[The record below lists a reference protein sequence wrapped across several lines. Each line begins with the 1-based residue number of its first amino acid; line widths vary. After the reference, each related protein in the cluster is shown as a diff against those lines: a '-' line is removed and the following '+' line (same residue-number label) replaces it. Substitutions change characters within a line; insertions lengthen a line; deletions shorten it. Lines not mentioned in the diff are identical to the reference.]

1 MAENHT
7 LRGLLRNLASFI
19 GDGGGGFLPKIGW
32 NLQDFNNYINKGETD
47 TAWEGYQRR
56 KKTNQTE
63 PEASTSSNFV
73 ANSTTQK
80 RSAEVDMNGSS
91 TKKRR
96 SDDKEFDANSS
107 GGFPMVVPLASSPQ
121 TTSLYAPTRPQDQ
134 NIFSDLMRGTDASSL
149 FIPPANPT
157 AQYSNSGLDYS
168 RSYVPQVPVGMEQA
182 TPSSFYESPRSTSN
196 PVAQSRLQQ
205 SSDNVGVDEIEEDDD
220 PKKNEAHKL
229 IKFVHSTS
237 TSRHLYL

>member
-56 KKTNQTE
+56 KKAE
-63 PEASTSSNFV
+63 PEASTSANFL
-73 ANSTTQK
+73 ANPTTQK
-80 RSAEVDMNGSS
+80 RSAEVDVNGSS

-96 SDDKEFDANSS
+96 SGDKEFDGNNS
-107 GGFPMVVPLASSPQ
+107 GGFPMVVPLASSPSQ
-121 TTSLYAPTRPQDQ
+121 TTSLYHPTRPQEQ
-134 NIFSDLMRGTDASSL
+134 NIFSDLMRGADTSPL

-157 AQYSNSGLDYS
+157 AQYPNSGLDYS
-168 RSYVPQVPVGMEQA
+168 GSYVPQVAVGMEQA
-182 TPSSFYESPRSTSN
+182 APSSFYEPPRPTSN
-196 PVAQSRLQQ
+196 PVAQPRLQQ
-205 SSDNVGVDEIEEDDD
+205 PSDNAGSDEIEEDDD
-220 PKKNEAHKL
+220 PKKNEAQKL
-229 IKFVHSTS
+229 IKFVYSIPTS
-237 TSRHLYL
+237 